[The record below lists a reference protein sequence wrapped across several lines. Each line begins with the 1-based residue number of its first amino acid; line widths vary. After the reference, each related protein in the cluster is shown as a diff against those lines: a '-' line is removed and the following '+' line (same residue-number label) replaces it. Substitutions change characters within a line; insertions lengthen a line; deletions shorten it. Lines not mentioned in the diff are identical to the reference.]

1 MEETEKI
8 PVYLKIINGKTV
20 CICHAKDK
28 GCKHNCQRD
37 VVTRDKFDGWKE
49 TLYRNKFG
57 R

>member
-8 PVYLKIINGKTV
+8 PVYIRYANGKTI
-20 CICHAKDK
+20 CICHARDK
-28 GCKHNCQRD
+28 GCKRDCQRD
-37 VVTRDKFDGWKE
+37 IVTRDRYDGWKE